1 MQNKSAIWFFT
12 ILLTLVCLYQIS
24 FTFVAYGVENDVETQ
39 ATQKA
44 DSLAQATSLDSYQV
58 DSARQAYENE
68 ILLNT
73 GAKEVYPLFGYTY
86 DYVKRRKINLGLDL
100 QGGMNVTLEVSVID
114 MLKAKAGS
122 NAKRPEFIAAIDRAK
137 ELQKE
142 SSDGF
147 VTLFGRAWSEVN
159 PDKKMASVF
168 STLNNKDIISADA
181 TDDEII
187 DILNKEAQEA
197 IINTEQVLRK
207 RVDNLGV
214 VQPKIQRLSNS
225 GRIIVELPG
234 IKDKPRAKK
243 ILQATAQ
250 LQFWETYNYQTDIY
264 GAFAEANDMLA
275 SKVEVAAD
283 DEVSEEENALS
294 AIENSGA
301 EVDTTAKEDLP
312 QSADQDTS
320 GVEDEFSE
328 LLDDDSS
335 AVADTTQMSR
345 EEMRKANPLFSL
357 LDIPREQDA
366 SGQVMPARGPVA
378 GYALTKDTAQIGEYL
393 RRKDVRKIIKASAPR
408 VKFLWGAKPQVG
420 TNNVEFYTLYAI
432 KVPKDGNAP
441 LEGDKI
447 TNANVDADDFGQPAV
462 SLSMNTTGAKAW
474 RELTRKLAEQG
485 ASGQKGYIAIVLD
498 NHVYSAPGVDEEIPT
513 GNTRISGSFTLEE
526 ASDLAGVLSA
536 GKLPAPSNIIEEA
549 VVGPSLGQEAI
560 DDGLSSFL
568 IALAVILI
576 YMIFYYNRAGIVAD
590 IALIANL
597 FFVIGVLTSLKA
609 TLTLPGIAGIVLT
622 IGMSVDANVLVYE
635 RIREE
640 LQAGKG
646 LKLAI
651 EHAYG
656 KNGAMPSIID
666 ANITTLLTG
675 IILLVFGTG
684 PIQGFATTLIIGILT
699 SLFSAI
705 FVTRLLFE
713 LNLEKSKKISFS
725 TKMTENVLKNA
736 KYAFVGKRKL
746 FYGVS
751 GVLIVISLASLFTKG
766 LDFGV
771 DFKGGRTYQIRFENA
786 VQPDAVR
793 DALANVFI
801 DEDGTKQTPEVKA
814 FGASNQ
820 VLVTTK
826 YMIDSDQENSDEIVE
841 GKINDG
847 LKVVGDNF
855 EIMRSQKVE
864 ATIAD
869 DIKTDAIW
877 AVLFSLVV
885 IFIYILIRFK
895 KYQYSLGAVIAMTH
909 DVLIV
914 LGIFSL
920 AYGILPFSLEIDQA
934 FIAAILTV
942 VGYSIND
949 TVVVFD
955 RIREYLGIHK
965 NTGYDEVVN
974 KALNSTLSR
983 TINTSLSTFFVL
995 LMIFIFGGEVI
1006 RGFVFALM
1014 VGVVVGTYSSICVAT
1029 PIMIDLQSK
1038 KDKELKH

>member
-1 MQNKSAIWFFT
+1 
-12 ILLTLVCLYQIS
+12 
-24 FTFVAYGVENDVETQ
+24 
-39 ATQKA
+39 
-44 DSLAQATSLDSYQV
+44 
-58 DSARQAYENE
+58 
-68 ILLNT
+68 
-73 GAKEVYPLFGYTY
+73 
-86 DYVKRRKINLGLDL
+86 
-100 QGGMNVTLEVSVID
+100 
-114 MLKAKAGS
+114 
-122 NAKRPEFIAAIDRAK
+122 
-137 ELQKE
+137 
-142 SSDGF
+142 
-147 VTLFGRAWSEVN
+147 
-159 PDKKMASVF
+159 
-168 STLNNKDIISADA
+168 
-181 TDDEII
+181 
-187 DILNKEAQEA
+187 
-197 IINTEQVLRK
+197 
-207 RVDNLGV
+207 
-214 VQPKIQRLSNS
+214 
-225 GRIIVELPG
+225 
-234 IKDKPRAKK
+234 
-243 ILQATAQ
+243 
-250 LQFWETYNYQTDIY
+250 
-264 GAFAEANDMLA
+264 
-275 SKVEVAAD
+275 
-283 DEVSEEENALS
+283 
-294 AIENSGA
+294 
-301 EVDTTAKEDLP
+301 
-312 QSADQDTS
+312 
-320 GVEDEFSE
+320 
-328 LLDDDSS
+328 
-335 AVADTTQMSR
+335 
-345 EEMRKANPLFSL
+345 
-357 LDIPREQDA
+357 
-366 SGQVMPARGPVA
+366 
-378 GYALTKDTAQIGEYL
+378 
-393 RRKDVRKIIKASAPR
+393 
-408 VKFLWGAKPQVG
+408 
-420 TNNVEFYTLYAI
+420 
-432 KVPKDGNAP
+432 
-441 LEGDKI
+441 
-447 TNANVDADDFGQPAV
+447 
-462 SLSMNTTGAKAW
+462 
-474 RELTRKLAEQG
+474 
-485 ASGQKGYIAIVLD
+485 
-498 NHVYSAPGVDEEIPT
+498 
-513 GNTRISGSFTLEE
+513 
-526 ASDLAGVLSA
+526 
-536 GKLPAPSNIIEEA
+536 
-549 VVGPSLGQEAI
+549 
-560 DDGLSSFL
+560 
-568 IALAVILI
+568 
-576 YMIFYYNRAGIVAD
+576 
-590 IALIANL
+590 
-597 FFVIGVLTSLKA
+597 
-609 TLTLPGIAGIVLT
+609 
-622 IGMSVDANVLVYE
+622 MSVDANVLVYE